1 MFGIFDVHLLY
12 FMEILVY
19 LVGTWYIIPILVC
32 CSKKDLAT
40 LLKILSG
47 VALSEAIKV
56 FFSVI
61 RAKGINFK
69 TNVGVKL

>member
-1 MFGIFDVHLLY
+1 
-12 FMEILVY
+12 MEILVY

-47 VALSEAIKV
+47 VALSEAIKSF
-56 FFSVI
+56 FFSHPSK
-61 RAKGINFK
+61 RHKFQNKRWSK
-69 TNVGVKL
+69 TLRITAF